1 MKKRIIILFYS
12 VMIAGLAEAQSY
24 HFSQFFSTPLLTN
37 PANTGFTEGPYRLAS
52 NFRSQGMQ
60 GGNAYF
66 TGYISGDISPFR
78 NVLAKNNKAGL
89 GLYIMNDQA
98 LGGALQTNTV
108 GLSGAYS
115 VALDEYGDH
124 NIGVGF
130 QGTYNQR
137 RIDYSKLTFEN
148 QYSPGGYNPGAPVG
162 EPLDYTNKHFMDVNA
177 GIAYNALLEDRS
189 YFFGASVYNILQHKE
204 SMISDEFK
212 LPTRVAVQA
221 GAQFFSGTYGKV
233 YFSATGMVQ
242 AKAMETTVGAAY
254 GHQLT
259 DDGEKNELMF
269 GMWYRYKDALIP
281 YVGYQVKA
289 VQVGLSYDY
298 TVSAL
303 KTGAQVRNGYELTLL
318 YKAIDKR
325 ELKTLIPWY

>member
-1 MKKRIIILFYS
+1 MKKSILTLF
-12 VMIAGLAEAQSY
+12 VALLMAGEAGAQSY

-60 GGNAYF
+60 GGNAFF
-66 TGYISGDISPFR
+66 TGYISGDVSPLR
-78 NVLAKNNKAGL
+78 NTLAQGHKAGL
-89 GLYIMNDQA
+89 GLYIMNDQS
-98 LGGALQTNTV
+98 LGGALQTNTI
-108 GLSGAYS
+108 GLSAAYS

-148 QYSPGGYNPGAPVG
+148 QYGPGGYNPALPVG
-162 EPLDYTNKHFMDVNA
+162 EILDYTNKHFMDVNA

-189 YFFGASVYNILQHKE
+189 FFAGFSVYNILRHKE
-204 SMISDEFK
+204 NVTGTEFK
-212 LPTRVAVQA
+212 LPTRYMLQA
-221 GAQFFSGTYGKV
+221 GAQFFSGTYGKL
-233 YFSATGMVQ
+233 YFSATTMMQ
-242 AKAMETTVGAAY
+242 AKAMETTAGAAY
-254 GHQLT
+254 GQQLT

-269 GMWYRYKDALIP
+269 GVWYRYKDALIP

-298 TVSAL
+298 TVSSL